1 MPPPLLRSSLVLRTA
16 LLLLGVALGIGLLAN
31 EIVAR
36 FAASYESAR
45 AQDRIRGL
53 LIVVEPSAS
62 AACFVGDRR
71 LAEETAQGLLKSPS
85 LGSVEIR
92 AGEGVLASA
101 QRPGWARGE
110 KEIVHPLESPFTKG
124 AVVGEIR
131 VTPDAE
137 EAARQ
142 LSRYVWALRGIVFL
156 LATVMGTALALSV
169 MRTVIQPIK
178 MMSDRLNG
186 LDAAH
191 GMRLEI
197 PPGHETDEIGRLA
210 WNINESLSAVEE
222 QHHLE
227 QEVQRAQA
235 QKISSLGSLAGGVAH
250 DFNNMLA
257 GIMGHADLLL
267 ADEQDP
273 KRQKRINA
281 ILGAATRSSE
291 LTAKLLAFGRRGKH
305 RKEAVDLSAAVR
317 ECLALIQPS
326 MHADL
331 KVNTQLEDGLYVDGD
346 PSQIQQ
352 VLVNL
357 CINAAE
363 AMQGKGSLT
372 LTSRRVDLVGA
383 AAAALKLPPG
393 AYIELRVCDTGP
405 GMDEGTLQ
413 RIFEPFFTTKTTKEH
428 MGTGLGLSTVYGI
441 VGAHHGTIDVSSEVG
456 LGSTFMVHLPVGSLL
471 PERPQTEHTPG
482 AGKGMVLV
490 VEDEPALREL
500 AQAILESLGYGVET
514 AADGQAGV
522 AAYRDCHQHLHAV
535 LLDLKMPNLGGRDA
549 FHQMRRI
556 DASIPVII
564 CTGFGE
570 NEEVQD
576 ILRHG
581 GAGLLHKPYRVV
593 QLSEALERSRAK
605 A

>member
-267 ADEQDP
+267 AEEQDP

-331 KVNTQLEDGLYVDGD
+331 KVITRLEDGLHVDGD
-346 PSQIQQ
+346 PAQIQQ

-357 CINAAE
+357 CINATE
-363 AMQGKGSLT
+363 AMQGKGRLT
-372 LTSRRVDLVGA
+372 ITSRQVDLGGA

-393 AYIELRVCDTGP
+393 AYIELRVSDTGP
-405 GMDEGTLQ
+405 GMDEATTQ

-441 VGAHHGTIDVSSEVG
+441 VGAHHGAIDVASEVG
-456 LGSTFMVHLPVGSLL
+456 TGSTFMVHLPLGKLL
-471 PERPQTEHTPG
+471 PEGPRPEHTPG
-482 AGKGMVLV
+482 NGKGTVLV

-514 AADGQAGV
+514 AEDGRAGV
-522 AAYRDCHQHLHAV
+522 AAYRTSHRHLHAV

-549 FHQMRRI
+549 FHQMRLI

-576 ILRHG
+576 ILSHG
-581 GAGLLHKPYRVV
+581 GAGLLHKPYRVI
-593 QLSEALERSRAK
+593 QLSEALERVGTRV
-605 A
+605 